1 MYYFKRTLIK
11 ICAFFVITPICAQQ
25 TDKIYFFKE
34 IGWTITL
41 PSDFKALDS
50 IENAKKNE
58 RGLKAIEES
67 NEIKADI
74 TELKTLIAAS
84 KDTYNYFNSTITPF
98 DPKVDGPYD
107 STNKI
112 VKDMVYKTFLD
123 NMPNAKI
130 DSVTTEE
137 TIDGLFFDKFH
148 VTITIKENFILNMFL
163 LSKYYKGYD
172 FGISY
177 LYLDVKTKEQIETML
192 KNSKFKK
199 L

>member
-1 MYYFKRTLIK
+1 MCYINRTLIL
-11 ICAFFVITPICAQQ
+11 ICAFFLLTHASAQQ
-25 TDKIYFFKE
+25 IGKIYFFKE

-41 PSDFKALDS
+41 PSDFKTLDS
-50 IENAKKNE
+50 IEDAERNE

-84 KDTYNYFNSTITPF
+84 KNVYNYFNSTITPF
-98 DPKVDGPYD
+98 DPKKDGDYD
-107 STNKI
+107 SSSKT

-123 NMPNAKI
+123 KMPTAKI
-130 DSVTTEE
+130 DSVTTSEV
-137 TIDGLFFDKFH
+137 IDGLLFDKFH
-148 VTITIKENFILNMFL
+148 VTIIIKENFIMNMFL

-177 LYLDVKTKEQIETML
+177 LYLDEKTKEQIETML
-192 KNSKFKK
+192 KTSKFNK
-199 L
+199 